1 MNSLIRRIMYRV
13 TASLLFL
20 FILFFEEIIR
30 VILAIMSIG
39 IFIVFVSLGIKSTSI
54 IFMSGC
60 FVASGIICIFLI
72 RLTISIIF
80 SVLHTR
86 VWSDNN
92 FYLKKYFKQKMW
104 GVKNE

>member
-1 MNSLIRRIMYRV
+1 MNSLIRRIMYKF

-20 FILFFEEIIR
+20 SVLFFEEILG

-39 IFIVFVSLGIKSTSI
+39 IFIVFVSFGIKSTSI
-54 IFMSGC
+54 ICMSGC
-60 FVASGIICIFLI
+60 FIASVIICIFLI

-80 SVLHTR
+80 GVLHTR

-92 FYLKKYFKQKMW
+92 FYLKKYFKQKMY
-104 GVKNE
+104 GVINE